1 MRSVLRKLYW
11 LTRRTRKDDE
21 LQAELQFH
29 LDEEADERAADGVP
43 IDEARRAAR
52 IDLGNLTVVREDTRA
67 QWTWR
72 FLEPFVHRSQPS
84 VTSWHEPIRACRWR
98 A

>member
-1 MRSVLRKLYW
+1 MKSVLRKLLW
-11 LTRRTRKDDE
+11 LTLRRRKDAE
-21 LQAELQFH
+21 LQEELQFH
-29 LDEEADERAADGVP
+29 LDEEADERAADGLTM
-43 IDEARRAAR
+43 DEARRAAR
-52 IDLGNLTVVREDTRA
+52 LDLGNLTIVREDTRA
-67 QWTWR
+67 AWTWR